1 VQATAVIPAIPATSA
16 STRIWYRLA
25 LLYFVVGTGL
35 GVFMGVSQD
44 HTMFPVHAHLNLL
57 GWASLAL
64 TGFIY
69 DRFPAATASR
79 LYPVHFWLYN
89 LALPVAMLAL
99 VLLLKG
105 NEAFGPVAG
114 IASIVLFASIVI
126 FAFNIWRNSDS

>member
-1 VQATAVIPAIPATSA
+1 MQATAIAAAQGA

-25 LLYFVVGTGL
+25 LLYFVAGTGL
-35 GVFMGVSQD
+35 GVYMGVSQD

-64 TGFIY
+64 TGFVY
-69 DRFPAATASR
+69 DRFPAARATR

-89 LALPVAMLAL
+89 LALPAAMLAL
-99 VLLLKG
+99 VFLFKG
-105 NEAFGPVAG
+105 NEMFGPVAG

-126 FAFNIWRNSDS
+126 FVVNVWRNSGS

>member
-1 VQATAVIPAIPATSA
+1 MQATAVIPASVT

-25 LLYFVVGTGL
+25 LLYFVAGTGL

-69 DRFPAATASR
+69 DRFPAAAASR
-79 LYPVHFWLYN
+79 LSGAF
-89 LALPVAMLAL
+89 LAVQPRAAGGDARADVALQ
-99 VLLLKG
+99 G
-105 NEAFGPVAG
+105 Q
-114 IASIVLFASIVI
+114 
-126 FAFNIWRNSDS
+126 

>member
-1 VQATAVIPAIPATSA
+1 MQATAIAPAPGA

-25 LLYFVVGTGL
+25 LLYFVAGTGL

-69 DRFPAATASR
+69 DRFPAAAASR

-99 VLLLKG
+99 VLLFKG

-126 FAFNIWRNSDS
+126 FAVNVWRNSDS

>member
-1 VQATAVIPAIPATSA
+1 MQATAAIPAVPATGA

-25 LLYFVVGTGL
+25 LVYFVAGTGL

-69 DRFPAATASR
+69 DRFPAAMASR

-89 LALPVAMLAL
+89 ITLPIAMLAL
-99 VLLLKG
+99 VLLFKG
-105 NEAFGPVAG
+105 NEAFGPIAG

>member
-1 VQATAVIPAIPATSA
+1 MQATATAPAPRAA
-16 STRIWYRLA
+16 TRIWYLLA
-25 LLYFVVGTGL
+25 LLYFVAGTGL
-35 GVFMGVSQD
+35 GVYMGVSQD

-69 DRFPAATASR
+69 ERFPAARATR
-79 LYPVHFWLYN
+79 LYSVHFWLYN
-89 LALPVAMLAL
+89 VTLPIAMLAL
-99 VLLLKG
+99 VLLFKG

-126 FAFNIWRNSDS
+126 FAFNVWRNSDS

>member
-1 VQATAVIPAIPATSA
+1 MQATAIAPAPRAA
-16 STRIWYRLA
+16 TRIWYLLA
-25 LLYFVVGTGL
+25 LLYFVAGTGL

-69 DRFPAATASR
+69 DRFPAATATR

-89 LALPVAMLAL
+89 LALPVTMIAL
-99 VLLLKG
+99 VFLFKG

-114 IASIVLFASIVI
+114 IASIVLFVSIVI
-126 FAFNIWRNSDS
+126 FVFNVWRNSDS